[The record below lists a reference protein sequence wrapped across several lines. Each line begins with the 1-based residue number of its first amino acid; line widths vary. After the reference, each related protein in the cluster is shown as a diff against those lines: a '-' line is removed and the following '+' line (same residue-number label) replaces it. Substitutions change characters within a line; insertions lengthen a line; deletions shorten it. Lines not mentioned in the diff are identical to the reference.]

1 MNEQIIHYLLIAIAT
16 MGAITIPFAIN
27 AIRQLNN
34 WNTKTVIIVLGLAF
48 VLVNCLFV
56 AVVGYAFIFDAWHL
70 TIKEVING

>member
-16 MGAITIPFAIN
+16 IGLITIPYAIY

-34 WNTKTVIIVLGLAF
+34 WNTNSVIIVLGLAF

-56 AVVGYAFIFDAWHL
+56 ALVGYATIFDAWHL
-70 TIKEVING
+70 TFNEVING